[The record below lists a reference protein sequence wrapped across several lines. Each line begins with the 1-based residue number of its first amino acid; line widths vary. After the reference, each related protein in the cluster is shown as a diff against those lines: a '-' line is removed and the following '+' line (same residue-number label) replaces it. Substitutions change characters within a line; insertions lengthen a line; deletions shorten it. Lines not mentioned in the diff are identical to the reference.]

1 MLACLTPKLTYILFY
16 KEGSLDHIQ
25 RKMSKEKEVFHDRGR
40 LSEGDQLDK
49 AVNILCPG

>member
-16 KEGSLDHIQ
+16 KEGSLNGAQ
-25 RKMSKEKEVFHDRGR
+25 RKMSKEKEVIHDHGK
-40 LSEGDQLDK
+40 LSEGDRLDK

>member
-16 KEGSLDHIQ
+16 KEDSLDDAH
-25 RKMSKEKEVFHDRGR
+25 RKMSKEKEVLHDRGR
-40 LSEGDQLDK
+40 LSEGDQLDR